1 MIAIVVLE
9 LTLYM
14 TFYAIKL
21 YYRLAF
27 VDLTISSFITK

>member
-14 TFYAIKL
+14 TFYAIKAIL
-21 YYRLAF
+21 SIGLRRLDNIIIYY
-27 VDLTISSFITK
+27 